1 MKCKTKRFSE
11 ITNISILRAYFS
23 KTNFFNFLLRIMQIC
38 IFLSSFASHYY
49 ILKGTITVLMEFHFM
64 YQLVYNHYFKKGIF
78 SSLCALEAKNSKSVP
93 FTELSRLPN
102 FTLQVHLKG

>member
-1 MKCKTKRFSE
+1 
-11 ITNISILRAYFS
+11 
-23 KTNFFNFLLRIMQIC
+23 MQIC

-93 FTELSRLPN
+93 FTELSHLAK
-102 FTLQVHLKG
+102 FTLNVDLGQNYVVECRRQCKKSCRM

>member
-1 MKCKTKRFSE
+1 
-11 ITNISILRAYFS
+11 
-23 KTNFFNFLLRIMQIC
+23 MQIC

-49 ILKGTITVLMEFHFM
+49 ILKGTISVLMEFHFM

-93 FTELSRLPN
+93 FTELSHLAK
-102 FTLQVHLKG
+102 FTLVAYTLLLIELTQINDPLQCPQCI

>member
-1 MKCKTKRFSE
+1 
-11 ITNISILRAYFS
+11 
-23 KTNFFNFLLRIMQIC
+23 MQIC

-93 FTELSRLPN
+93 FTELSHLAK
-102 FTLQVHLKG
+102 FTLVILNHKKSKSERLNILCMIFNFKKI

>member
-1 MKCKTKRFSE
+1 
-11 ITNISILRAYFS
+11 
-23 KTNFFNFLLRIMQIC
+23 MQIC

-49 ILKGTITVLMEFHFM
+49 ILKGTISVLMEFHFM

-93 FTELSRLPN
+93 FTELSHLAK
-102 FTLQVHLKG
+102 FTLQAIVRKWFDLLDQV